1 MSDQLFVWFPH
12 LNEIIFQTVHFR
24 KLMHNNGLGWI
35 MAINRVK
42 NSSSS
47 SSRTAR
53 RPTKKT
59 TQQVNYSD
67 VAFISLSCE
76 VLIREESM
84 SDVFPDEDFC
94 LYADFPFDQH
104 VFIYQ
109 FCFESIL
116 FEKMRRLNP
125 SFSCTYLWI
134 TSRIHTLAGFYAN
147 DSIEFENIKVV
158 LDSRSKFARCEFN
171 RRRDLCNRNESTT
184 ITNNIWS
191 QSDFFILNKKIE
203 IFLKVSTHLVAL
215 LGIVT
220 NVLVVAV
227 IFGKCNR
234 ELFKDS
240 RHYTYLGISSIFS
253 IAIMF
258 VEIVSWISDCFYPF
272 EVFCPRVRQSI
283 GAQLFK
289 MIFKECL
296 VSVSRFM
303 CNFCYVAFALTRIGL
318 IRKCQNSFVEFI
330 SQVKVSR

>member
-12 LNEIIFQTVHFR
+12 LTEIIFQTVHFR
-24 KLMHNNGLGWI
+24 KLIHNNGLGWI
-35 MAINRVK
+35 KAINRVK
-42 NSSSS
+42 NL
-47 SSRTAR
+47 TG
-53 RPTKKT
+53 RPTKT

-67 VAFISLSCE
+67 LAFISLSCE

-84 SDVFPDEDFC
+84 SSVFPDEDFC
-94 LYADFPFDQH
+94 LYADFPFDER

-116 FEKMRRLNP
+116 IEKMRRLNP

-134 TSRIHTLAGFYAN
+134 TSRIHILAGFYDN
-147 DSIEFENIKVV
+147 DSIEFENIKVI
-158 LDSRSKFARCEFN
+158 LDSRSKFAQCEFN
-171 RRRDLCNRNESTT
+171 RRRELCNRKESTV
-184 ITNNIWS
+184 IKNIWS
-191 QSDFFILNKKIE
+191 QSDFFILNKKLE
-203 IFLKVSTHLVAL
+203 IFLKVLTHLIAL

-220 NVLVVAV
+220 NALVVAV

-240 RHYTYLGISSIFS
+240 RHYTYLGISSLFS
-253 IAIMF
+253 IVIMV

-272 EVFCPRVRQSI
+272 EVFCPHVRQSI
-283 GAQLFK
+283 GAQIFK

-296 VSVSRFM
+296 VSVLRFM

-318 IRKCQNSFVEFI
+318 IRKCKNTLVEFI
-330 SQVKVSR
+330 SKVKISR